1 MKLKHPK
8 IIEHWIDLNQDSPPV
23 MQPIP
28 EDDPGD
34 LVRKSNARRMKAW
47 KERKRPYLEAYFTL
61 IAAAAVLGGTAW
73 AIYSAL

>member
-1 MKLKHPK
+1 
-8 IIEHWIDLNQDSPPV
+8 

-34 LVRKSNARRMKAW
+34 LVRKSNDRRMKAW

-61 IAAAAVLGGTAW
+61 IAAAILVGTAW
-73 AIYSAL
+73 AMYSAL